1 MSVQRLNMSFVSL
14 STRVAGAAIAAALV
28 LCSACGGQEGSSFE
42 SQSAA
47 LANTAPTNF
56 VLAGID
62 SQTAP
67 PFLTC
72 ATATETTTVDGGKL
86 AVGPSSYTA
95 IFNGTITQNGATAAR
110 TYQDKGKVTVSGNTY
125 TFRSPGV
132 GTFTGT
138 LTNGTLTVGGYT
150 YCGATHTLVYQQQ

>member
-1 MSVQRLNMSFVSL
+1 MSEQRLDISFLSL

-28 LCSACGGQEGSSFE
+28 LASACGGQEGSSFD

-62 SQTAP
+62 SQTKP

-72 ATATETTTVDGGKL
+72 TTATETTTVDGGKL
-86 AVGPSSYTA
+86 AVGPTSYTA
-95 IFNGTITQNGATAAR
+95 TFNGTI
-110 TYQDKGKVTVSGNTY
+110 
-125 TFRSPGV
+125 
-132 GTFTGT
+132 
-138 LTNGTLTVGGYT
+138 
-150 YCGATHTLVYQQQ
+150 